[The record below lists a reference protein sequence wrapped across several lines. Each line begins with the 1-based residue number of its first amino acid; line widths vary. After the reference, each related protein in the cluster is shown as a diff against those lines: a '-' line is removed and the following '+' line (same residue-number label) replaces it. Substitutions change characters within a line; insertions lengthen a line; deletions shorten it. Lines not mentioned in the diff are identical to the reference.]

1 MSANSDC
8 LICDSLD
15 AESIMGTVKNALG
28 DRGID
33 FEALCECGTPGD
45 ETLERPKVKVVCV
58 APNLG
63 ASVKGMGGRP
73 RDQVVMVRVD
83 TKTAQALDAW
93 SKRAPSRAAP
103 RPPRSSSA
111 KASPFERASWI
122 VSRRPCMTFT
132 PPASGCVGRHGTRW
146 VWLAPT
152 SRLTA
157 RRIRETSGRSR
168 RRHTRI
174 NRHCPRARPGSTSP
188 DKRSPGRDSQGVVS
202 AQSAWACAWVAT
214 RSVSDAVI

>member
-1 MSANSDC
+1 MSAKSDC

-15 AESIMGTVKNALG
+15 AESIMGAVKNALG

-83 TKTAQALDAW
+83 TTTAQALDAW
-93 SKRAPSRAAP
+93 VETGAVKSRSEAAALFIGEGLAVRASELDRLKDALHDVHAARERLRRAA
-103 RPPRSSSA
+103 
-111 KASPFERASWI
+111 
-122 VSRRPCMTFT
+122 
-132 PPASGCVGRHGTRW
+132 
-146 VWLAPT
+146 
-152 SRLTA
+152 
-157 RRIRETSGRSR
+157 
-168 RRHTRI
+168 
-174 NRHCPRARPGSTSP
+174 
-188 DKRSPGRDSQGVVS
+188 Q
-202 AQSAWACAWVAT
+202 
-214 RSVSDAVI
+214 DAVGLAGQDASADAPANS